1 MFKASF
7 VTLSWL
13 NSFKESTYF
22 SIVAMGGDGT
32 ANKVIDSLLTHSQ
45 RDYDIEPKPGFNPVR
60 AKLPVGIIPCG
71 NNDFRS

>member
-1 MFKASF
+1 MNTNQQKCKPY
-7 VTLSWL
+7 
-13 NSFKESTYF
+13 NS

-60 AKLPVGIIPCG
+60 AKLPVGIIPIG
-71 NNDFRS
+71 NYVISFDDF